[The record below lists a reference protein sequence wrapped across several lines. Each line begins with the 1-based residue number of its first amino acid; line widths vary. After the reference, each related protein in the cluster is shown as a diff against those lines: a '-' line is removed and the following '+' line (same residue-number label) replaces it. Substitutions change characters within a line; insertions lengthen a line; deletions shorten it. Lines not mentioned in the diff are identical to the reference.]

1 MAIIPF
7 SELPKDLASCGESP
21 EENPGMPCGLYSN
34 CTITWNPIL
43 DLLCFHCLGKHNNCT
58 FTFLMCSRSE
68 EQWAAEWLDAS
79 LTHSTH
85 TRKEGASFALCIYLP
100 YQPSLLNTITQE
112 EKERWG
118 GPPFLFGASF
128 HVSDLKVESS
138 GRLDTFQ
145 ELQNRSKTSQFTLCP
160 ISIPLVKTKDIC
172 M

>member
-1 MAIIPF
+1 
-7 SELPKDLASCGESP
+7 
-21 EENPGMPCGLYSN
+21 MPCGLYSN
-34 CTITWNPIL
+34 CTITWNPTL

-85 TRKEGASFALCIYLP
+85 TERRSIICSVYLSALSTISAEHNYTGRKGKMEGG
-100 YQPSLLNTITQE
+100 T
-112 EKERWG
+112 
-118 GPPFLFGASF
+118 PFLFGASF

-138 GRLDTFQ
+138 GRLDKFQ
-145 ELQNRSKTSQFTLCP
+145 ELQNKSKTSQFTLCP